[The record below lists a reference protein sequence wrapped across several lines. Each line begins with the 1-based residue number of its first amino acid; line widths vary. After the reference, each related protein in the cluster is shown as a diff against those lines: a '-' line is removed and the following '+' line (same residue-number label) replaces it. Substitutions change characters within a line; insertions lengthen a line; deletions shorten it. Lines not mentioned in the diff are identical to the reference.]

1 MNSKP
6 SIILSKTTCKH
17 KLISAKQSASV
28 CWCGSKIP
36 ENFSCTWFTASNW
49 IWLAMRCDALLLFV
63 VNNFMAKTKANWMY
77 LWRCEWFKW
86 EIVPVKREKKDWA
99 NSGTKTRS
107 TTKVR
112 CQSECVQ
119 YMNANKSQQFRNCAL
134 EIQLI
139 LFTNLKCINSRMC
152 TSSLTQ
158 RKVSSVSLSLVAWV
172 SLFRCD

>member
-1 MNSKP
+1 MRASADAEAKFR
-6 SIILSKTTCKH
+6 KTFHALDLQHQIEYGLRCD
-17 KLISAKQSASV
+17 
-28 CWCGSKIP
+28 
-36 ENFSCTWFTASNW
+36 
-49 IWLAMRCDALLLFV
+49 AMRCYFSLL
-63 VNNFMAKTKANWMY
+63 TI
-77 LWRCEWFKW
+77 LWRRQKPIECTYGAANDLSEKSFRL
-86 EIVPVKREKKDWA
+86 REKKKDWA